1 MGAAVKKK
9 LTVAAAFFGG
19 GANSTGLLS
28 PGKPALVADDIL
40 CTGRRDVASRLHAF
54 FFLCTHVVVQ
64 KRRDS
69 CRVTHGAMPRNC
81 CVPLCNT
88 NARKGPL
95 IRYHEFP
102 LDAEHRKTWLRNISR
117 QGSKGKGS
125 PWEPSDRSL
134 VCSLCIHFTDDDYRS
149 QRS

>member
-54 FFLCTHVVVQ
+54 FFVHTRGSAEASRFL
-64 KRRDS
+64 S
-69 CRVTHGAMPRNC
+69 CYTW
-81 CVPLCNT
+81 
-88 NARKGPL
+88 
-95 IRYHEFP
+95 RYAAQ
-102 LDAEHRKTWLRNISR
+102 LLRAA
-117 QGSKGKGS
+117 
-125 PWEPSDRSL
+125 
-134 VCSLCIHFTDDDYRS
+134 V
-149 QRS
+149 